1 MIVDEAYG
9 RANEII
15 ARRDHSSNQQIMM
28 RRYNRLMRAVVA
40 VIVRVSVQCM
50 RDGLGEVLRLTM
62 RNVRIERIIELFQ
75 LNDRDESRRS
85 WSAIEAEHRS
95 LVEAAGLHR
104 SFGGVCVF

>member
-1 MIVDEAYG
+1 
-9 RANEII
+9 
-15 ARRDHSSNQQIMM
+15 
-28 RRYNRLMRAVVA
+28 MRAVVA

-95 LVEAAGLHR
+95 LLEAAGLQR